1 MASKPG
7 FIIREEKIMPFY
19 ETVFIARQDLSD
31 AQVKAITESCEKII
45 KDAKGKVVKTENWG
59 LRTLAYKINKNKKGH
74 YVLIESDVAAPA
86 VIEMERT
93 LRLNE
98 EVVRYMTI
106 KLDEL
111 SKGPSKPI
119 DKNSSDDF
127 DGGDRPKFDRGDR
140 DNKFEKAAA

>member
-1 MASKPG
+1 
-7 FIIREEKIMPFY
+7 MPFY
-19 ETVFIARQDLSD
+19 ETVLIARQDLSD
-31 AQVKAITESCEKII
+31 AQVKAITDSCEKII
-45 KDAKGKVVKTENWG
+45 KDGKGKVVKTENWG

-74 YVLIESDVAAPA
+74 YVLIESDSPAPA

-106 KLDEL
+106 RLDEL

-119 DKNSSDDF
+119 DKTSSDDF

-140 DNKFEKAAA
+140 PDRGDRDNKFEKDAA

>member
-1 MASKPG
+1 
-7 FIIREEKIMPFY
+7 MPLY
-19 ETVFIARQDLSD
+19 ETVLIARQDLSD

-45 KDAKGKVVKTENWG
+45 KDGKGKVIKTESWG

-74 YVLIESDVAAPA
+74 YVLIESESPAPA

-106 KLDEL
+106 RLDEA
-111 SKGPSKPI
+111 SKGPSKII
-119 DKNSSDDF
+119 DKTSSDDF
-127 DGGDRPKFDRGDR
+127 DGGDRPKFDREGR
-140 DNKFEKAAA
+140 DNKFEKDAA

>member
-1 MASKPG
+1 MRWLY
-7 FIIREEKIMPFY
+7 IREEKIMPFY

-31 AQVKAITESCEKII
+31 AQVKAITEAAEQVI
-45 KDAKGKVVKTENWG
+45 KDGKGKITKTENWG

-74 YVLIESDVAAPA
+74 YVLIESDAPAPA

-119 DKNSSDDF
+119 DKNTDD
-127 DGGDRPKFDRGDR
+127 DGEGRPRFDR
-140 DNKFEKAAA
+140 DNKFEKEAA

>member
-1 MASKPG
+1 
-7 FIIREEKIMPFY
+7 MPFY

-31 AQVKAITESCEKII
+31 AQVKSITESCEKII
-45 KDAKGKVVKTENWG
+45 KDGQGKIVKTENWG

-74 YVLIESDVAAPA
+74 YVLIESDAPAPA

-111 SKGPSKPI
+111 SKGPSKII
-119 DKNSSDDF
+119 DKSSDDF
-127 DGGDRPKFDRGDR
+127 DGSDRPKFDRGDR
-140 DNKFEKAAA
+140 ENKFEKDAA